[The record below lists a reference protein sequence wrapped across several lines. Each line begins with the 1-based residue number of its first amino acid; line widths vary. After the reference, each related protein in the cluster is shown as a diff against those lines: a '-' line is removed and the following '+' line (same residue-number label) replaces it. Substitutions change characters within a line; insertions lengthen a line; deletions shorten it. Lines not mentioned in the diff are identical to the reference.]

1 MDWLHK
7 RKMSQEINTFKK
19 TQKLKNTFKNVKLK
33 NYQDDEIRNEWSF
46 KKTSRLEAML
56 LKS

>member
-46 KKTSRLEAML
+46 KKTSRLETML

>member
-33 NYQDDEIRNEWSF
+33 NDQDDEIRNEWSF